1 MVKNLPLAQVVGM
14 SPMLVSLLFR
24 ESVSPFEPPTTH
36 SLNLSLPLLLRK
48 ITTILKKKKNPSRL
62 MVARDR
68 RVWNGDWEM
77 LQRIRGKL
85 GGLMDMFYFLNY
97 DD

>member
-1 MVKNLPLAQVVGM
+1 
-14 SPMLVSLLFR
+14 
-24 ESVSPFEPPTTH
+24 
-36 SLNLSLPLLLRK
+36 
-48 ITTILKKKKNPSRL
+48 

-77 LQRIRGKL
+77 LQRTKGKL

-97 DD
+97 DDVIIVIYTLQLIKLHALSSAYYMSVIPE

>member
-1 MVKNLPLAQVVGM
+1 
-14 SPMLVSLLFR
+14 
-24 ESVSPFEPPTTH
+24 
-36 SLNLSLPLLLRK
+36 
-48 ITTILKKKKNPSRL
+48 